1 MSFNIV
7 RKYFSVGEENMKEIR
22 NSNHEIMRILS
33 MFFIVL
39 GHVLLFGGLLET
51 TNPNVSIIYNFIEF
65 ILIIHVNSYVL
76 VSGYY
81 QSKSSFKQSKLWKI
95 INASWFYRVVIMILF
110 STLGIISISKG
121 QVIKDL
127 LPVTLDNYW
136 FIKAYI
142 LLYCLS
148 PFLNKLINNISKTE
162 YQKMLIVGF
171 IVVSIIPNVTS
182 GEFFENSG
190 YTLYN
195 FLYLYLLGAY
205 LRIYPLDKSYIFK
218 IFSKKMFQLIMIII
232 FFSCAMLNN
241 IIFYYGKQ
249 IYGINSILNA
259 ISDNIKI
266 ASLAYSSPIIIIQSV
281 AYFSLFTTLN
291 FKSKFINRCSALML
305 GVYFIHENN
314 YVRANIYKWLGVT
327 TGPINSL
334 KFIPFV
340 FLIAITIFVS
350 CAIIEFIRQS
360 IFSFISKK
368 KISVKI
374 RQKYYELI
382 KKIYIVR

>member
-1 MSFNIV
+1 
-7 RKYFSVGEENMKEIR
+7 MKEIR

-110 STLGIISISKG
+110 SALGIISISKG

-171 IVVSIIPNVTS
+171 IVVSIIPNVTA

-281 AYFSLFTTLN
+281 AYFSFFTTLN

-314 YVRANIYKWLGVT
+314 YVRANIYKWLGIT
-327 TGPINSL
+327 TGPINSF
-334 KFIPFV
+334 KFIPYV

-374 RQKYYELI
+374 RRKYYELI